1 MSTRSKCSH
10 IYTVKIYESKSLL
23 ERENV
28 KEEQRSPESFPEQ
41 HPAYHE
47 TSLSAKRHENF

>member
-1 MSTRSKCSH
+1 MSRRSKYSH

-47 TSLSAKRHENF
+47 TSLSAKRHKNF